1 MRELTGAWKVIA
13 AILVGCWSIFLVYT
27 ALTIA
32 LHPLLQGGVS
42 LSFGLALVF
51 LLYPLNQ
58 KRLSA
63 KASSPKEK
71 ILYGTLHS
79 PSWLDVFLSVIAVI
93 PCTYIMIYWEDVAR
107 AVGRYENYQLI
118 LGVALII
125 VLLEGTRRALGKA
138 IPVLVLLFLLY
149 ALVGNYI
156 PGFFGHAGYHY
167 TEILYQLYLM
177 TEGIWG
183 LLTDLTSRVIA
194 LFVIFGP
201 VLFAVGVGKGFMD
214 LARFTGGRMTGGAGQ
229 IAVISSAFFGMLS
242 GSAVANVATTGS
254 FTIPTMKKVGYKSE
268 LAGAIEASA
277 SSGGQIT
284 PPIMGAGAF
293 VMAEFL
299 NIPYL
304 TVMLAAVIPALV
316 YYAGVWAGIYV
327 EAKRYGLGKLPP
339 ELIPKL
345 SEVFAPR
352 QVVMVFIPIGLLLIL
367 LLMYLPPQLC
377 AAWSLIG
384 AMVLFMIVGGSL
396 NPKAAWERIK
406 IIAEAYY
413 RGVSAALAWL
423 MVMMSCVQMAVT
435 MISLTGFG
443 VKISEII
450 MSLAGINIML
460 ALIATMICA
469 IILGMGMT
477 TTAAYVIAAAV
488 LGPALEGLGLPPLAG
503 HLFIFWY
510 AIKSGLT
517 PPVCIACFTAAAI
530 AGASWIRLA
539 WIAIRLG
546 IGGYLM
552 PFFFVFYP
560 VFLMRGTP
568 FEVIMMAALAILAMF
583 PLEAAVMG
591 HFIKPTTVLERLI
604 FFAGGLAVLHPS
616 WTTDLIGLAL
626 IGLGLLSQKFM
637 VLPIP
642 LIGRRPASLL
652 EINSKGS

>member
-1 MRELTGAWKVIA
+1 MRELTGVWKKIA
-13 AILVGCWSIFLVYT
+13 ALMVAFWSIFLVYT

-32 LHPLLQGGVS
+32 LHPLLQGGIS

-51 LLYPLNQ
+51 LLYPLDK
-58 KRLSA
+58 KRISGQSTSL
-63 KASSPKEK
+63 KGK
-71 ILYGTLHS
+71 LFYGTINS
-79 PSWLDVFLSVIAVI
+79 PSWLDILFLIIAVI
-93 PCTYIMIYWEDVAR
+93 PCIYIMVYWEQVAR
-107 AVGRYENYQLI
+107 SVGRYENYQLI
-118 LGVALII
+118 LGVALAIL
-125 VLLEGTRRALGKA
+125 LLEGTRRALGKA
-138 IPVLVLLFLLY
+138 IPVLVLLFLGY
-149 ALVGNYI
+149 ALLGQYI

-167 TEILYQLYLM
+167 TEIIYQLYLM

-214 LARFTGGRMTGGAGQ
+214 LARFTGGRVTGGAGQ
-229 IAVISSAFFGMLS
+229 IAVVSSAFFGMLS
-242 GSAVANVATTGS
+242 GSSVANVATTGS

-304 TVMLAAVIPALV
+304 TVMLAAIIPALV

-339 ELIPKL
+339 ELIP
-345 SEVFAPR
+345 SFGEVFAPK
-352 QVVMVFIPIGLLLIL
+352 QLVLVFIPVGLLLIL
-367 LLMYLPPQLC
+367 LLMYIPPQIC
-377 AAWSLIG
+377 AAWSLIA
-384 AMVLFMIVGGSL
+384 AMVLFLMIGGPL
-396 NPKAAWERIK
+396 TPRGAWERIK
-406 IIAEAYY
+406 IIGEAYY
-413 RGVSAALAWL
+413 RGISTALAWL

-450 MSLAGINIML
+450 MSLAGVNIFL
-460 ALIATMICA
+460 ALIATMVCA
-469 IILGMGMT
+469 IVLGMGMT

-503 HLFIFWY
+503 HLFIFWF

-530 AGASWIRLA
+530 AGANWLRLA

-546 IGGYLM
+546 IGGYIM

-560 VFLMRGTP
+560 VFLMKGAP
-568 FEVIMMAALAILAMF
+568 LEVIAHAGLAILAMF

-591 HFIKPTTVLERLI
+591 HFLKPTTFLERFI
-604 FFAGGLAVLHPS
+604 FFAGGLAILDPG
-616 WTTDLIGLAL
+616 WATDVIGLGL
-626 IGLGLLSQKFM
+626 IGLGLLSQKFL

-642 LIGRRPASLL
+642 LIGRRPGSLS
-652 EINSKGS
+652 EKRSPD